1 MWRVCVLGVLLGLA
15 ALGLWRSAPQA
26 RGEDWVRQR
35 ERALAL
41 TPKESAWQGIHWVT
55 DLSDGLALARRT
67 GRPVFLMAND
77 GRIDLGRC

>member
-1 MWRVCVLGVLLGLA
+1 MWRVCVLVLFLGLSC
-15 ALGLWRSAPQA
+15 SAPTG
-26 RGEDWVRQR
+26 RGEDWVRER

-55 DLSDGLALARRT
+55 DLSEGLALARRH